1 MTQDSSNQ
9 GQSKEGPPPTFCDF
23 CGRPTVQVGP
33 MVEGNALVTTGVRSM
48 ASHICGECVGACDS
62 LFEKHEQKHA
72 LEGDLPTPRQLVEHL
87 DAYIIGQERVKKT
100 LAVAVVNHYKRL
112 LASSRP
118 IDDPALKDV
127 EVSKSNVLLIGP
139 TGCGKTALAQSLARR
154 LHVPFAIGD
163 ATTLTEA
170 GYVGE
175 DVENLIL
182 KLVREADFDIPLA
195 ERGIIYID
203 EIDKIG
209 KTSQNV
215 SITRDVSG
223 EGVQQALLKMLE
235 GTVANVPPQGGR
247 KHPEQ
252 QYLQVDTS
260 NILFICG
267 GTFVGLHEIIGKR
280 LGRKMIG
287 FGHAESPSEEV
298 ERNELVAQVTPE
310 DLERFGMIPELV
322 GRLPVISSLNQLSVA
337 DLARILTEPRDA
349 LLKQYQ
355 VLFHYDK
362 ARLEFTDDAVLEIAR
377 LAKAR
382 GTGAR
387 ALRSILENLMLDIM
401 YELPEHPE
409 GHTYVISERVVRG
422 EASPF
427 EPVAA

>member
-1 MTQDSSNQ
+1 
-9 GQSKEGPPPTFCDF
+9 
-23 CGRPTVQVGP
+23 
-33 MVEGNALVTTGVRSM
+33 MVEGNALVKENLRSQN
-48 ASHICGECVGACDS
+48 AHVCADCVKACEGI
-62 LFEKHEQKHA
+62 FAQHERKHA
-72 LEGDLPTPRQLVEHL
+72 LEGKLPTPRELVAHL
-87 DAYIIGQERVKKT
+87 DEYIIGQESVKRT

-112 LASSRP
+112 FAPTRE

-139 TGCGKTALAQSLARR
+139 TGCGKTALAQTLAKR

-175 DVENLIL
+175 DVENLVL
-182 KLVREADFDIPLA
+182 KLVREADFDVSLA

-252 QYLQVDTS
+252 QYLQVDTTDV
-260 NILFICG
+260 LFMCG
-267 GTFVGLHEIIGKR
+267 GTFVGLDEIIAKR

-287 FGHAESPSEEV
+287 FGRGDATDREQ

-310 DLERFGMIPELV
+310 DLERFGMIPELI
-322 GRLPVISSLNQLSVA
+322 GRLPVITTLNQLSEA
-337 DLARILTEPRDA
+337 DLARILTEPKDA
-349 LLKQYQ
+349 LVKQYQ
-355 VLFHYDK
+355 VLFHFDNAK
-362 ARLEFTDDAVLEIAR
+362 VQFTDGAIQEIAR
-377 LAKAR
+377 QAKAR

-387 ALRSILENLMLDIM
+387 ALRSIMEKLMLDIM
-401 YELPEHPE
+401 FELPERPE
-409 GHTYVISERVVRG
+409 GHTYTVTDRVVRG
-422 EASPF
+422 EEPLF
-427 EPVAA
+427 GPVAA